1 MKLQDILGSLP
12 DGSWV
17 AASAQLLSVQG
28 RYSLSAQECKGL
40 VEQVEKALETGDDAL
55 ATNLL
60 YAGLVLDGPRMLA
73 RIQKKGLLRMSRY
86 SYRDVPLVPVVT
98 DLSKPALGLSA
109 AAVAYLTS
117 VSNLYKVGHAIR
129 KEYEQL
135 TQWLAVERE
144 AGIKATLA
152 IVDFLFLKQAV
163 GMHETSIKTI
173 PSRHP
178 FFFSV
183 EQLAEGLSSL
193 LALYGTEFGRL
204 QSNLSIP
211 EGAIDAE
218 RYIRFLISAC
228 HLQMFREWEFQID
241 RLGYCLIESSTADT
255 FTMEP
260 PTPEFGRAVE
270 LGFIHTNQQRA
281 IKTGDWFDKDAHSFH
296 DFAPRAV
303 QTMEE
308 AGLIRLL
315 KEPNERYRFEF
326 PADVLTSLAQ
336 VEELFQ
342 EEKIALKGA
351 CRDLLTPVD
360 QLLDFDLNNGLTL
373 RDLFQVSR
381 LMQFIRSITAAKL
394 VPELEAHPNHVL
406 QSLIPV
412 FQKPILIGL
421 VGTVIGEDKA
431 ERAIDMMCLDI
442 KGHVDLQYQPL
453 VPVGEQI
460 MLPAN
465 IFASSHVFRNS
476 LLVIGKRLYEDG
488 KVDPLVDLI
497 ADVFQEQGLS
507 PQTRVN
513 YAWGGEKGEA
523 DVLILIDNILFVL
536 ECKNSLVP
544 TGPHELRTSLD
555 YIEEA
560 AIQLSRWQKHFQDP
574 KFRQSLVKKTGLAID
589 HKTRLVTGVIMSNR
603 MFMGY
608 RIDGHPV
615 RGAYELEHFI
625 REGNIS
631 MGDEVFSYWEGNAL
645 SADDL
650 RRYFEQDLT
659 YVAQWKAMT
668 PFVETYQF
676 DGCTVCVQRL
686 YKDLLQLTDEYGFAK
701 GREAILEQQAKYEK
715 AVKEF
720 SMLKF
725 YKERRGTEGVE
736 DE

>member
-1 MKLQDILGSLP
+1 MTLQDILGSLP
-12 DGSWV
+12 NGSWLD
-17 AASAQLLSVQG
+17 ASAQLLGFQG
-28 RYSLSAQECKGL
+28 RYSLSNQECKCL
-40 VEQVEKALETGDDAL
+40 IERVEKALEAEDVSS

-60 YAGLVLDGPRMLA
+60 FAGLVLDGSRVLA
-73 RIQKKGLLRMSRY
+73 RIQKKGVLRMSRY
-86 SYRDVPLVPVVT
+86 SYRDAPLVPVVKA
-98 DLSKPALGLSA
+98 LCNLALGLSE

-129 KEYEQL
+129 KEYKKL
-135 TQWLAVERE
+135 TQWLAEERE

-163 GMHETSIKTI
+163 GMHETSTKEL

-204 QSNLSIP
+204 QNNPSIP

-218 RYIRFLISAC
+218 HYIRYLISAC
-228 HLQMFREWEFQID
+228 HLQVYREWEFQVD
-241 RLGYCLIESSTADT
+241 RLGYRLTDSGSANTL
-255 FTMEP
+255 TMEP

-270 LGFIHTNQQRA
+270 LGYIHTNQQRA
-281 IKTGDWFDKDAHSFH
+281 IKTGDWFDQDAHSFH
-296 DFAPRAV
+296 DFAPQTV
-303 QTMEE
+303 QKMEE

-315 KEPNERYRFEF
+315 KEPTERYRFEF
-326 PADVLTSLAQ
+326 PAEVLTSLAQ
-336 VEELFQ
+336 VGELFQ
-342 EEKIALKGA
+342 EEQIALKGA

-360 QLLDFDLNNGLTL
+360 QLLEFDLNNGVTL
-373 RDLFQVSR
+373 WDLFQVSR

-394 VPELEAHPNHVL
+394 VPVLETNPNQVL

-412 FQKPILIGL
+412 FQKPVMISL
-421 VGTVIGEDKA
+421 VGTVIGADKA
-431 ERAIDMMCLDI
+431 ERAIDMLCLDI
-442 KGHVDLQYQPL
+442 TGHVDVQYQPL
-453 VPVGEQI
+453 VPAGEQI

-465 IFASSHVFRNS
+465 IFANSHVFRNS
-476 LLVIGKRLYEDG
+476 LVVIGKRLYEDG
-488 KVDPLVDLI
+488 KIDPLVDLI
-497 ADVFQEQGLS
+497 ADVFKEQGLS

-560 AIQLSRWQKHFQDP
+560 AIQLSRWQKHFHDP
-574 KFRQSLVKKTGLAID
+574 KFREWLAKKTGLAID
-589 HKTRLVTGVIMSNR
+589 HKTWLVTGVIMSNR

-631 MGDEVFSYWEGNAL
+631 MGDEVFSYWEGNVL
-645 SADDL
+645 SAEDL

-659 YVAQWKAMT
+659 YVAQWKAMK

-676 DGCTVCVQRL
+676 DGCTVCVRRL
-686 YKDLLQLTDEYGFAK
+686 YKDLLQLADEYGFAK
-701 GREAILEQQAKYEK
+701 AREGILEQQAKYEK
-715 AVKEF
+715 AVTEF
-720 SMLKF
+720 SMLKV
-725 YKERRGTEGVE
+725 YKEHRGTEGVK